1 MEQSHSTGSSASSGH
16 VHGGVRLTEE
26 QSKSPFGFVE
36 EIVYQE
42 ITLLEIVGR
51 GTFGTV
57 CKGQWREKYVA
68 VKLIVT
74 EQERKAFE
82 GEVRQLS
89 RVNHPN
95 IVTLYGACTHPNNV
109 CLVMEYAEGG
119 SLYNVLHCMPEVHY
133 TAAHAISWTLQCARG
148 VAYLHNLKPNALV
161 HRDLKPPNLLLVM
174 GGTVLKICDFGT
186 ACDIQTHMT
195 NNKGSAAWM
204 APEVFESN
212 KYSEKCDVFSW
223 GIILWEV
230 LTRRKPFD
238 DIGGPA
244 FRIMWAVHTGRRPPL
259 IKGCPKTLE
268 SLLTRCWDKE
278 PSNRPSMT
286 EVEETMNKLSSF
298 FPGGDQPITYP
309 ISHNDNLQRTDTEC
323 SAAGDSTDRS
333 QRLATSTSSNMT
345 SSNIHTNVA
354 EVKTVEVGVE
364 HRRTGSDGTA
374 STTNVST
381 EKPPSATYKEEFG
394 VKASDLQDVGNFPRK
409 TSWPIITQ
417 GSLQRENSTS
427 QDLNAYL
434 LLEPKLQPLP
444 PAHSCWESV
453 AIFEEHQKMAQEYLQ
468 VQTEVK
474 FLTERREE
482 LSKALQEDQ
491 QKTSS
496 FMEEYLQLRSE
507 VESLCQLRQS
517 LKLQLELIIKQR
529 QKRPGPNNSSSEDWV
544 VV

>member
-1 MEQSHSTGSSASSGH
+1 MEQSHSTGSNTSSGH
-16 VHGGVRLTEE
+16 VHGGVRYTEE

-57 CKGQWREKYVA
+57 CKGQWRGKYVA

-89 RVNHPN
+89 RVSHPN
-95 IVTLYGACTHPNNV
+95 IVTLYGACTHPSNV

-244 FRIMWAVHTGRRPPL
+244 FRIMWAVHTGIRPPL

-286 EVEETMNKLSSF
+286 EVEGTMNKLSSF

-309 ISHNDNLQRTDTEC
+309 ISHSDNLQRTDTEC
-323 SAAGDSTDRS
+323 SAAGDSIDRS
-333 QRLATSTSSNMT
+333 QRLATSTSNNMT
-345 SSNIHTNVA
+345 SSNIHTNIA
-354 EVKTVEVGVE
+354 EVETVEVGVAE
-364 HRRTGSDGTA
+364 HQTTGSDEAA
-374 STTNVST
+374 SATDLSA
-381 EKPPSATYKEEFG
+381 EKPSSKFKEEFD
-394 VKASDLQDVGNFPRK
+394 VKASDLQDMGNFPRK
-409 TSWPIITQ
+409 ISWPIITQ
-417 GSLQRENSTS
+417 GNLQRENSTS

-453 AIFEEHQKMAQEYLQ
+453 AIFEEHRKMAQEYLQ
-468 VQTEVK
+468 VQTEIK

-507 VESLCQLRQS
+507 VESLCQLRQN
-517 LKLQLELIIKQR
+517 LKVQLELIIKQR
-529 QKRPGPNNSSSEDWV
+529 QKRKGPNNSSSEDWV